1 MTGLDA
7 ILEEIGKEADAQAKG
22 LLDAAKAEAEAAL
35 EEARQEAQRQAQE
48 ILERAKA
55 KAASVEE
62 RAQSTAQLERRD
74 RLLRCKQQLIRE
86 ALEAACED
94 LENAPAEEYFSILLE
109 LAQRSAQPGEGTLHL
124 RAQDLARLPENFQ
137 QELDRVTP
145 QGSITVSPTPQD
157 IPGGFVLTY
166 GPIEMDCTFQALF
179 QAAHEGLRDAA
190 GAILFPTA

>member
-7 ILEEIGKEADAQAKG
+7 ILEQIGKEADAQAKD
-22 LLDAAKAEAEAAL
+22 LLDTAKAEAETTL

-48 ILERAKA
+48 ILEQAKA
-55 KAASVEE
+55 KATSVEE

-94 LENAPAEEYFSILLE
+94 LENAPAEEYFTILLE
-109 LAQRSAQPGEGTLHL
+109 LAQRAAQPGEGTLYL
-124 RAQDLARLPENFQ
+124 RAQDLDRLPENFQ

-145 QGSITVSPTPQD
+145 QGKITVSSTPRK
-157 IPGGFVLTY
+157 IPGGFVLVY

-179 QAAHEGLRDAA
+179 QAAYEGLRDAA

>member
-7 ILEEIGKEADAQAKG
+7 ILEQIGKEADAQAKD
-22 LLDAAKAEAEAAL
+22 LLDAAKADAEATL
-35 EEARQEAQRQAQE
+35 EKARQEAQHQAEE
-48 ILERAKA
+48 ILEQAKA
-55 KAASVEE
+55 KAASLRE
-62 RAQSTAQLERRD
+62 RAESTAQLEKRD

-94 LENAPAEEYFSILLE
+94 LENASETEYFSILLE
-109 LAQRSAQPGEGTLHL
+109 LAQRAAQPGEGTLYL
-124 RAQDLARLPENFQ
+124 RARDLARLPENFQ

-145 QGSITVSPTPQD
+145 QGKITVSTTSRN
-157 IPGGFVLTY
+157 IPGGFLLEY

-179 QAAHEGLRDAA
+179 QAAYEGLRDAA

>member
-7 ILEEIGKEADAQAKG
+7 ILEQIGKEAGAQAKD
-22 LLDAAKAEAEAAL
+22 LLDTAKAEAETTL

-48 ILERAKA
+48 ILEQAKA

-86 ALEAACED
+86 ALKAACED

-109 LAQRSAQPGEGTLHL
+109 LAQRAAQPGEGTLYL
-124 RAQDLARLPENFQ
+124 RAQDLDRLPENFQ

-145 QGSITVSPTPQD
+145 QGKITVSSTPRK
-157 IPGGFVLTY
+157 IPGGFVLVY

-179 QAAHEGLRDAA
+179 QAAYEGLRDAA

>member
-7 ILEEIGKEADAQAKG
+7 ILEQIGKEADAQAKDR
-22 LLDAAKAEAEAAL
+22 LDTAKAEAEATL

-48 ILERAKA
+48 ILEQAKA

-86 ALEAACED
+86 SLEAACED

-109 LAQRSAQPGEGTLHL
+109 LAQRAAQPGEGTLYL
-124 RAQDLARLPENFQ
+124 RAQDLDRLPENFQ

-145 QGSITVSPTPQD
+145 QGKITVSSTPRK
-157 IPGGFVLTY
+157 IPGGFVLVY

-179 QAAHEGLRDAA
+179 QAAYEGLRDAA

>member
-7 ILEEIGKEADAQAKG
+7 ILEQIGNEADAQAKD
-22 LLDAAKAEAEAAL
+22 LLDTAKAEAETTL

-48 ILERAKA
+48 ILEQAKA

-109 LAQRSAQPGEGTLHL
+109 LAQRAAQPGEGTLYL
-124 RAQDLARLPENFQ
+124 RAQDLDRLPENFQ

-145 QGSITVSPTPQD
+145 QGKITVSSTPRK
-157 IPGGFVLTY
+157 IPGGFVLVY

-179 QAAHEGLRDAA
+179 QAAYEGLRDAA

>member
-1 MTGLDA
+1 MNGIEKIIQRIQSDA
-7 ILEEIGKEADAQAKG
+7 KAQA
-22 LLDAAKAEAEAAL
+22 DEIVCQ
-35 EEARQEAQRQAQE
+35 ARAQAQE
-48 ILERAKA
+48 ILEQAKA

-94 LENAPAEEYFSILLE
+94 LENAPAEEYFTILLE
-109 LAQRSAQPGEGTLHL
+109 LAQRAAQPGEGTLYL
-124 RAQDLARLPENFQ
+124 RAQDLDRLPENFQ

-145 QGSITVSPTPQD
+145 QGKITVSSTPRK
-157 IPGGFVLTY
+157 IPGGFVLVY

-179 QAAHEGLRDAA
+179 QAAYEGLRDAA

>member
-7 ILEEIGKEADAQAKG
+7 ILEQIGNEADAQAKD
-22 LLDAAKAEAEAAL
+22 LLDTAKAEAETTL

-48 ILERAKA
+48 ILEQAKA

-94 LENAPAEEYFSILLE
+94 LENAPAEEYFTILLE
-109 LAQRSAQPGEGTLHL
+109 LAQRAAQPGEGTLYL
-124 RAQDLARLPENFQ
+124 RAQDLDRLPENFQ

-145 QGSITVSPTPQD
+145 QGKITVSSTPRK
-157 IPGGFVLTY
+157 IPGGFVLVY

-179 QAAHEGLRDAA
+179 QAAYEGLRDAA